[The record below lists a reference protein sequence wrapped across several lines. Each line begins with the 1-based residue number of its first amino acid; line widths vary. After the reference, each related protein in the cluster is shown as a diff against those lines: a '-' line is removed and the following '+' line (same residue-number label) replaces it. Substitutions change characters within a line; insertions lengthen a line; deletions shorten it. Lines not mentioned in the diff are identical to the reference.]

1 MKVYKRQTL
10 VLEINQ
16 QELNVLNRV
25 LGGIKDDESDSIYID
40 LPLRIEDAD
49 EE

>member
-1 MKVYKRQTL
+1 MKVYRKEVL

-16 QELNVLNRV
+16 QELNVLNSV
-25 LGGIKDDESDSIYID
+25 LGGRKDDESDSIYID
-40 LPLRIEDAD
+40 LPFRIEDAD